1 MNGQGKSEERCIVV
15 SPSDR
20 RFDECFDRVKP
31 SLVSA
36 AYYLFGASASST
48 KVAID
53 SLYSK
58 CKKSF
63 ASSEIA
69 DVRVWLFRMLFM
81 LAIDSA
87 GGGKFKRRKSS
98 SSGDSVPEK
107 DGANSTFQEKS
118 LSELRNEELKHALLD
133 FSVEERAIFL
143 LRQNGE
149 LPYEQIARISG
160 KNLEEVKEIMMLVIR
175 RLNLALD
182 NCSEYTRLKNQDS
195 VETLD
200 SDKECR

>member
-1 MNGQGKSEERCIVV
+1 M
-15 SPSDR
+15 
-20 RFDECFDRVKP
+20 
-31 SLVSA
+31 
-36 AYYLFGASASST
+36 
-48 KVAID
+48 
-53 SLYSK
+53 
-58 CKKSF
+58 
-63 ASSEIA
+63 
-69 DVRVWLFRMLFM
+69 
-81 LAIDSA
+81 
-87 GGGKFKRRKSS
+87 
-98 SSGDSVPEK
+98 
-107 DGANSTFQEKS
+107 
-118 LSELRNEELKHALLD
+118 RNEELKHALLD